1 VETDFRHDAFAG
13 RRVVVTGAM
22 SGIGAAVAS
31 GFADL
36 GAYVTAAGLPSGGT
50 SAGAGDEVANVGLH
64 QVAEVVELDVTADA
78 EIERFFQSR
87 ERLDVLVNCAGVLR
101 RADEYQMD
109 VFRRV
114 LEVNLVGTMRTCV
127 AARELLI
134 ATHGSV
140 VNVGS
145 MFSFFGSGHAPGY
158 GASKAAVV
166 QLTKSLAASFAPHV
180 RVNAVAPGWIRTAMT
195 SPLRQDPDAER
206 RIISRT
212 PAGRWGDPADVVGPV
227 LWLASR
233 AAAFVTGVVVPVDGG
248 YSSA

>member
-1 VETDFRHDAFAG
+1 VETDFRHNAFAG

-31 GFADL
+31 GFAEL

-50 SAGAGDEVANVGLH
+50 SAGAGDEVANVGLD

-134 ATHGSV
+134 ATQGSV

-195 SPLRQDPDAER
+195 APLRQDPEAER

>member
-1 VETDFRHDAFAG
+1 
-13 RRVVVTGAM
+13 
-22 SGIGAAVAS
+22 
-31 GFADL
+31 
-36 GAYVTAAGLPSGGT
+36 VTAAP
-50 SAGAGDEVANVGLH
+50 
-64 QVAEVVELDVTADA
+64 
-78 EIERFFQSR
+78 EIERFFESQ

-101 RADEYQMD
+101 RAEEYQMD

-127 AARELLI
+127 AARELLV
-134 ATHGSV
+134 ATQGSI

-145 MFSFFGSGHAPGY
+145 MFSFFGSGHAPAY

-195 SPLRQDPDAER
+195 SPLREDPEAER

-212 PAGRWGDPADVVGPV
+212 PAGRWGEPADIVGPV
-227 LWLASR
+227 LWLAST
-233 AAAFVTGVVVPVDGG
+233 AAAFVTGAVVPVDGG

>member
-1 VETDFRHDAFAG
+1 VGTEFRPDAFAG
-13 RRVVVTGAM
+13 WRVVVTGAM
-22 SGIGAAVAS
+22 SGIGAAFAS
-31 GFADL
+31 GFAEL
-36 GAYVTAAGLPSGGT
+36 GAHVTAAGLPSAGA
-50 SAGAGDEVANVGLH
+50 SAGASDEVANDGLDR
-64 QVAEVVELDVTADA
+64 VAEVAELDVTAA
-78 EIERFFQSR
+78 PEIERFFESQ

-101 RADEYQMD
+101 RAEEYQMD

-134 ATHGSV
+134 ATQGSI

-145 MFSFFGSGHAPGY
+145 MFSFFGSGHAPAY

-195 SPLRQDPDAER
+195 SPLREDPEAER

-212 PAGRWGDPADVVGPV
+212 PAGRWGEPADIVGPV
-227 LWLASR
+227 LWLAST
-233 AAAFVTGVVVPVDGG
+233 AAAFVTGAVVPVDGG